1 MDQKEI
7 GRLIA
12 KLRKEKQMT
21 QMELANKLG
30 VTDRAVSKWENGRGL
45 PDLSLLNPL
54 CDELGISVKE
64 LLSGEKTDSE
74 EKECDGKGE
83 AGVSE
88 QVLMGF
94 RSQLNQEEQK
104 RKKRKM
110 VSWIFIAAAAL
121 AAVIM
126 VVTLSR
132 NKTFF
137 RETYEADFLSDV
149 HISIPK
155 FCYYRRTG
163 GLDEYTTTLKTLREP
178 DEVDVFIDEYLRS
191 LEKIESGER
200 VYYYD
205 SVQDMSILG
214 YRINN
219 DGVGP
224 INTIYIMYCK
234 GTPDE

>member
-7 GRLIA
+7 GRLVA

-30 VTDRAVSKWENGRGL
+30 VTDRAVSKWENGRGM

-54 CDELGISVKE
+54 CDELGISMNE
-64 LLSGEKTDSE
+64 LLN
-74 EKECDGKGE
+74 GKKVE
-83 AGVSE
+83 NDDQNETSVSE
-88 QVLMGF
+88 QVLAGF
-94 RSQLNQEEQK
+94 RSQLKQEEE
-104 RKKRKM
+104 KKAKKKI
-110 VSWIFIAAAAL
+110 VSWVFIT
-121 AAVIM
+121 AAVLAVAILM
-126 VVTLSR
+126 VTLSC

-137 RETYEADFLSDV
+137 KDTYEADFLSDV
-149 HISIPK
+149 HISIPR

-191 LEKIESGER
+191 LEIIESR
-200 VYYYD
+200 DRMYYYD
-205 SVQDMSILG
+205 SEQDLSILG

-224 INTIYIMYCK
+224 VNTIYITYRK
-234 GTPDE
+234 GRNN

>member
-1 MDQKEI
+1 MNQKDI

-12 KLRKEKQMT
+12 ELRKEKQMT

-45 PDLSLLNPL
+45 PDLSLLSPL
-54 CDELGISVKE
+54 CDELGISLKE
-64 LLSGEKTDSE
+64 LLSGEKANSE
-74 EKECDGKGE
+74 EKECDGKSE
-83 AGVSE
+83 AGVPE

-104 RKKRKM
+104 KEKRKI
-110 VSWIFIAAAAL
+110 VSWVFIAAAL

-126 VVTLSR
+126 VVTLSC

-149 HISIPK
+149 HISIPR
-155 FCYYRRTG
+155 FCFYRRTG

-178 DEVDVFIDEYLRS
+178 DEVDVFIDEYLRT
-191 LEKIESGER
+191 LEKIESEER

-205 SVQDMSILG
+205 SEQDLSILS

-224 INTIYIMYCK
+224 VNTIYITYRK
-234 GTPDE
+234 GRNN

>member
-1 MDQKEI
+1 MNQKDV
-7 GRLIA
+7 GKLIA
-12 KLRKEKQMT
+12 MLRKEKQMT
-21 QMELANKLG
+21 QLELANKLG
-30 VTDRAVSKWENGRGL
+30 VTDRAVSKWENGRGM
-45 PDLSLLNPL
+45 PDLSLLEPL
-54 CDELGISVKE
+54 CSELDISVNE
-64 LLSGEKTDSE
+64 LLSGEKANSE
-74 EKECDGKGE
+74 EKECDGKSE
-83 AGVSE
+83 AGVPE
-88 QVLMGF
+88 QAMMGF

-104 RKKRKM
+104 KAKRKI
-110 VSWIFIAAAAL
+110 VSWAFIAAAAL

-126 VVTLSR
+126 VVTLSC

-137 RETYEADFLSDV
+137 RETYEAGFLSDI

-163 GLDEYTTTLKTLREP
+163 GFEEYTTTLKTLREP

-191 LEKIESGER
+191 LEKIEDGDR

-205 SVQDMSILG
+205 SGQDMSILN

-224 INTIYIMYCK
+224 INTIYITYCK
-234 GTPDE
+234 GKPD

>member
-7 GRLIA
+7 GRLVA

-30 VTDRAVSKWENGRGL
+30 VTDRAVSKWENGRGM

-54 CDELGISVKE
+54 CDELGISMNE
-64 LLSGEKTDSE
+64 LLN
-74 EKECDGKGE
+74 GKKVE
-83 AGVSE
+83 NDDQNETSVSE
-88 QVLMGF
+88 QVLAGF
-94 RSQLNQEEQK
+94 RSQLKQEEE
-104 RKKRKM
+104 KKAKKKI
-110 VSWIFIAAAAL
+110 VSWVFIT
-121 AAVIM
+121 AAVLAVAILM
-126 VVTLSR
+126 VTLSC

-137 RETYEADFLSDV
+137 KETYEADFLSDV
-149 HISIPK
+149 HISIPR

-191 LEKIESGER
+191 LEIIESR
-200 VYYYD
+200 DRMYYYD
-205 SVQDMSILG
+205 NEQDLSILG

-224 INTIYIMYCK
+224 VNTIYITYRK
-234 GTPDE
+234 GRNN

>member
-7 GRLIA
+7 GRLVA

-30 VTDRAVSKWENGRGL
+30 VTDRAVFKWENGRGM

-54 CDELGISVKE
+54 CDELGISMNE
-64 LLSGEKTDSE
+64 LLN
-74 EKECDGKGE
+74 GKKVE
-83 AGVSE
+83 NDDQNETSVSE
-88 QVLMGF
+88 QVLAGF
-94 RSQLNQEEQK
+94 RSQLKQEEE
-104 RKKRKM
+104 KKAKKKI
-110 VSWIFIAAAAL
+110 VSWVFIT
-121 AAVIM
+121 AAVLAVAILM
-126 VVTLSR
+126 VTLSC

-137 RETYEADFLSDV
+137 KETYEADFLSDV
-149 HISIPK
+149 HISIPR

-191 LEKIESGER
+191 LEIIESR
-200 VYYYD
+200 DRMYYYD
-205 SVQDMSILG
+205 NEQDLSILG

-224 INTIYIMYCK
+224 VNTIYITYRK
-234 GTPDE
+234 GRNN

>member
-7 GRLIA
+7 GRLVA

-30 VTDRAVSKWENGRGL
+30 VTDRAVSKWENGRGM

-54 CDELGISVKE
+54 CDELGISMNE
-64 LLSGEKTDSE
+64 LLN
-74 EKECDGKGE
+74 GKKVE
-83 AGVSE
+83 NDDQYETSVSE
-88 QVLMGF
+88 QVLAGF
-94 RSQLNQEEQK
+94 RSQLKQEEE
-104 RKKRKM
+104 KKAKKKI
-110 VSWIFIAAAAL
+110 VSWVFIT
-121 AAVIM
+121 AAVLAVAILM
-126 VVTLSR
+126 VTLSC

-137 RETYEADFLSDV
+137 KETYEADFLSDV
-149 HISIPK
+149 HISIPR

-191 LEKIESGER
+191 LEIIESR
-200 VYYYD
+200 DRMYYYD
-205 SVQDMSILG
+205 SEQDLSILG

-224 INTIYIMYCK
+224 VNTIYITYRK
-234 GTPDE
+234 GRNN

>member
-7 GRLIA
+7 GRLVA

-30 VTDRAVSKWENGRGL
+30 VTDRAVSKWENGRGM

-54 CDELGISVKE
+54 CDELGISMNE
-64 LLSGEKTDSE
+64 LLN
-74 EKECDGKGE
+74 GKKVE
-83 AGVSE
+83 NDDQNETSVSE
-88 QVLMGF
+88 QVLAGF
-94 RSQLNQEEQK
+94 RSQLKQEEE
-104 RKKRKM
+104 KKAKKKI
-110 VSWIFIAAAAL
+110 VSWVFIT
-121 AAVIM
+121 AAVLAVAILM
-126 VVTLSR
+126 VTLSC

-137 RETYEADFLSDV
+137 KETYEADFLSDV
-149 HISIPK
+149 HISIPR

-191 LEKIESGER
+191 LEIIESR
-200 VYYYD
+200 DRMYYYD
-205 SVQDMSILG
+205 SEQDLSILG

-224 INTIYIMYCK
+224 VNTIYITYRK
-234 GTPDE
+234 GRNN

>member
-1 MDQKEI
+1 MDQKNI

-12 KLRKEKQMT
+12 ELRKEKQMT

-30 VTDRAVSKWENGRGL
+30 VTDRAVSKWENGRGM
-45 PDLSLLNPL
+45 PDLSLLEPL
-54 CDELGISVKE
+54 CSELVISVNE
-64 LLSGEKTDSE
+64 LLSGEKANSE
-74 EKECDGKGE
+74 EKQCDSKSE
-83 AGVSE
+83 AGVPE

-104 RKKRKM
+104 KAKRKI
-110 VSWIFIAAAAL
+110 VSWVFIAAAAL

-126 VVTLSR
+126 VVTLLC

-137 RETYEADFLSDV
+137 RETYEADFLSDI

-155 FCYYRRTG
+155 FCYHRRTG
-163 GLDEYTTTLKTLREP
+163 GFEEYTTTLKTLREP

-191 LEKIESGER
+191 LKKIEAGDR

-205 SVQDMSILG
+205 SGQDTSILN

-224 INTIYIMYCK
+224 INTIYITYCK
-234 GTPDE
+234 GKPD

>member
-7 GRLIA
+7 GRLVA

-30 VTDRAVSKWENGRGL
+30 VTDRAVFKWENGRGM

-54 CDELGISVKE
+54 CDELGISMNE
-64 LLSGEKTDSE
+64 LLN
-74 EKECDGKGE
+74 GKKVE
-83 AGVSE
+83 NDDQNETSVSE
-88 QVLMGF
+88 QVLAGF
-94 RSQLNQEEQK
+94 RSQLKQEEE
-104 RKKRKM
+104 KKAKKKI
-110 VSWIFIAAAAL
+110 VSWVFIT
-121 AAVIM
+121 AAVLAVAILM
-126 VVTLSR
+126 VTLSC

-137 RETYEADFLSDV
+137 KETYEADFLSDV
-149 HISIPK
+149 HISIPR

-163 GLDEYTTTLKTLREP
+163 GLDEYTTTLKTLQEP

-191 LEKIESGER
+191 LEIIESR
-200 VYYYD
+200 DRMYYYD
-205 SVQDMSILG
+205 SEQDLSILG

-224 INTIYIMYCK
+224 VNTIYITYRK
-234 GTPDE
+234 GRNN

>member
-1 MDQKEI
+1 MDQKEV
-7 GRLIA
+7 GKLIA
-12 KLRKEKQMT
+12 ELRKEKQMT
-21 QMELANKLG
+21 QLELANKLG
-30 VTDRAVSKWENGRGL
+30 VTDRAVSKWENGRGM

-54 CDELGISVKE
+54 CNELGISMNE
-64 LLSGEKTDSE
+64 LLNGRKADSE
-74 EKECDGKGE
+74 ECENDGQSK
-83 AGVSE
+83 ACVPE

-94 RSQLNQEEQK
+94 RSQLNQEVQKKAK
-104 RKKRKM
+104 RKI
-110 VSWIFIAAAAL
+110 VSWAFIAAAAL

-126 VVTLSR
+126 VVTLWC

-137 RETYEADFLSDV
+137 RETYEADFLSDI

-163 GLDEYTTTLKTLREP
+163 GFEEYTTTLKTLREL

-191 LEKIESGER
+191 LEKIEDGDR

-205 SVQDMSILG
+205 SGQDMSILN

-224 INTIYIMYCK
+224 INTIYITYCK
-234 GTPDE
+234 GKPD